1 MKEHLYS
8 TSVVIVTVNGGMDEN
23 VKWVVF
29 GSLKKNMIISC
40 TIQYIKSTRMFI
52 SYI

>member
-8 TSVVIVTVNGGMDEN
+8 TSVVIVTVNGGMDDN
-23 VKWVVF
+23 VKWF
-29 GSLKKNMIISC
+29 FLAHLKKMINSC
-40 TIQYIKSTRMFI
+40 MIQYIKSTRMFI